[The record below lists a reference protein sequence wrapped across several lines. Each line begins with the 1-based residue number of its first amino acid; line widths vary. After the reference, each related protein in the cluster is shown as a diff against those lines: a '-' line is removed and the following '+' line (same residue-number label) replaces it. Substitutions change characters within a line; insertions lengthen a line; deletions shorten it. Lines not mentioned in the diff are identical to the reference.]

1 MPSLQHNLFG
11 WVLGAIAALKPP
23 RDEAHARAMFAR
35 MHSQKPALPP
45 KGILKTV
52 SAEVDQTLGFPVWT
66 LTPNSGGTDLQ
77 MVYLHGGAY
86 VGDARTIHWN
96 LCAEIARTSGAT
108 VVLPIYPLAP
118 EATWSTSFYA
128 LLTLAR
134 GSGGTTP
141 VLMGDSAGG
150 GLALALAQRVA
161 AEGGSPR
168 VALIS
173 PWLDVTMSDPTT
185 PTYDRA
191 DPILS
196 APFLEVAGR
205 FWAGSDDPRRA
216 EVSPQFGSLRGIREL
231 LLFSGSRDVLYPQAL
246 RLVADAKAAG
256 VSCTAHLEE
265 GLVHVYPLLPIPEA
279 KGPRAALSAFVRA
292 HS

>member
-11 WVLGAIAALKPP
+11 WILGAIAALKPP

-52 SAEVDQTLGFPVWT
+52 RAEVLHELGFPVWT
-66 LTPNSGGTDLQ
+66 LAPKSGSTGVEV
-77 MVYLHGGAY
+77 VYLHGGAY
-86 VGDARTIHWN
+86 VGDASVIHWN
-96 LCAEIARTSGAT
+96 LCAEIARDSGAT
-108 VVLPIYPLAP
+108 VLLPIYPLAP
-118 EATWSTSFYA
+118 EATWSTSFEA
-128 LLTLAR
+128 LLQLAR
-134 GSGGTTP
+134 GSGERAP

-161 AEGGSPR
+161 AGGGSPR

-185 PTYDRA
+185 PIYDRA

-196 APFLEVAGR
+196 APFLQVAGR
-205 FWAGSDDPRRA
+205 FWAGGDDPRRA
-216 EVSPQFGSLRGIREL
+216 EVSPQFGSLRGIHEL

-256 VSCTAHLEE
+256 ITCTAHLEE

>member
-1 MPSLQHNLFG
+1 
-11 WVLGAIAALKPP
+11 
-23 RDEAHARAMFAR
+23 MFSR

-52 SAEVDQTLGFPVWT
+52 SAEVAHTLGFPVWT
-66 LTPNSGGTDLQ
+66 LTPKSGGTDLQ
-77 MVYLHGGAY
+77 MLYLHGGAY
-86 VGDARTIHWN
+86 VGDASIIHWN
-96 LCAEIARTSGAT
+96 LCAEIARASGAT

-118 EATWSTSFYA
+118 EATWSTSFDA
-128 LLTLAR
+128 LLQLAR
-134 GSGGTTP
+134 GSGGSAP

-161 AEGGSPR
+161 ASGGSPR

>member
-1 MPSLQHNLFG
+1 MPSIQHNLFG

-45 KGILKTV
+45 KGILKSVT
-52 SAEVDQTLGFPVWT
+52 AQVDHAHGFPVWSLAPKVGST
-66 LTPNSGGTDLQ
+66 SVQVL
-77 MVYLHGGAY
+77 YLHGGAY
-86 VGDARTIHWN
+86 VGDASVIHWN
-96 LCAEIARTSGAT
+96 LCAEIARSSGAT
-108 VVLPIYPLAP
+108 VLLPIYPLAP
-118 EATWSTSFYA
+118 EATWSTSFDA
-128 LLTLAR
+128 LLQIAR
-134 GSGGTTP
+134 GSDTGSP

-161 AEGGSPR
+161 AEGGAPR

-173 PWLDVTMSDPTT
+173 PWLDVTMSDEST
-185 PTYDRA
+185 PIYDRA

-205 FWAGSDDPRRA
+205 FWAGPDDPRRA

-231 LLFSGSRDVLYPQAL
+231 LLFSGSRDVLYPQAV
-246 RLVADAKAAG
+246 RLVADAQRAG
-256 VSCTAHLEE
+256 VPCAAHLEE

>member
-1 MPSLQHNLFG
+1 MPSLQHNIFG
-11 WVLGAIAALKPP
+11 WILGAIAALKPP

-35 MHSQKPALPP
+35 MYSHKPALPP

-52 SAEVDQTLGFPVWT
+52 TADVTHTLGFPVWT
-66 LTPNSGGTDLQ
+66 LAPKSGRTGVE
-77 MVYLHGGAY
+77 MMYLHGGAY
-86 VGDARTIHWN
+86 VGDASVIHWN
-96 LCAEIARTSGAT
+96 LCAEIVRDSGAT
-108 VVLPIYPLAP
+108 VLFPIYPLAP
-118 EATWSTSFYA
+118 DADWSTSFEA
-128 LLTLAR
+128 LLKLAR
-134 GSGGTTP
+134 GSGEKTP

-161 AEGGSPR
+161 ASGGSPR

-173 PWLDVTMSDPTT
+173 PWLDVTMSDPAT
-185 PTYDRA
+185 PIYDRD

-196 APFLEVAGR
+196 APFLEAAGR
-205 FWAGSDDPRRA
+205 FWAGSDDPRRP

-231 LLFSGSRDVLYPQAL
+231 LIFSGSRDVLYPQAL
-246 RLVADAKAAG
+246 RLVAEAKDAG
-256 VSCTAHLEE
+256 VACTAHLVE

-279 KGPRAALSAFVRA
+279 KGPRAALSEFVRA

>member
-11 WVLGAIAALKPP
+11 WILGAVAALKPP

-35 MHSQKPALPP
+35 MHSAKPALPP

-52 SAEVDQTLGFPVWT
+52 SAEVSHELGFPVWT
-66 LTPNSGGTDLQ
+66 LTPKRGSTGVEVL
-77 MVYLHGGAY
+77 YLHGGAY
-86 VGDARTIHWN
+86 VGDASVIHWN
-96 LCAEIARTSGAT
+96 LCAEIARESGAT
-108 VVLPIYPLAP
+108 VLLPIYPLAP
-118 EATWSTSFYA
+118 DATWSTSFNA
-128 LLTLAR
+128 LVKLAR
-134 GSGGTTP
+134 GSGSAAP

-161 AEGGSPR
+161 AEGGAPR

-173 PWLDVTMSDPTT
+173 PWLDVTMSDPAT
-185 PTYDRA
+185 PAYDRV

-196 APFLEVAGR
+196 APFLKAAGQ
-205 FWAGSDDPRRA
+205 FWAGGDDPRRA
-216 EVSPQFGSLRGIREL
+216 EVSPQFGGLRGIREV

-246 RLVADAKAAG
+246 RLVRDAEAAG
-256 VSCTAHLEE
+256 VTCTAHLEE

-279 KGPRAALSAFVRA
+279 KEPRAALSAFVRA